1 MFPHQRAFY
10 FRLSINS
17 PFNVNFNRKTL
28 RIYCAAISRRWY
40 AHLASTQNRSSP
52 VILNTCN
59 FQVSHESAA
68 FCSVGISNH
77 LDHRI
82 FIFIHS
88 FQYQNHMHWMTS
100 EVLNIEW
107 LKKSPEKKPT
117 KKSGCEIGIAF
128 GEIRTVILNK
138 CMCAFNRWANVCVIL
153 ESPFFDFDAHK
164 GVWIHFI
171 SSWVS
176 NCECVVVF
184 SYSNLVVPSFY
195 CCCFFL
201 SSLSS
206 PSSVVNVVAVL
217 FFCSFVRFVRFL
229 SLLLHHIDMTSSE

>member
-1 MFPHQRAFY
+1 MWILIEKHCVFIVPLYLDVDTLIWRAHKTAAVQWSWTHAIFK
-10 FRLSINS
+10 FHMNRRHFVLLAFQIIWITEFSFLFTH
-17 PFNVNFNRKTL
+17 FNIK
-28 RIYCAAISRRWY
+28 I
-40 AHLASTQNRSSP
+40 
-52 VILNTCN
+52 TC
-59 FQVSHESAA
+59 
-68 FCSVGISNH
+68 
-77 LDHRI
+77 
-82 FIFIHS
+82 
-88 FQYQNHMHWMTS
+88 
-100 EVLNIEW
+100 IEW
-107 LKKSPEKKPT
+107 LLKFWTLNDLKNHPKKKPT

-195 CCCFFL
+195 CCCFFY
-201 SSLSS
+201 
-206 PSSVVNVVAVL
+206 
-217 FFCSFVRFVRFL
+217 
-229 SLLLHHIDMTSSE
+229 HHYHRHRAL